1 MLIKSLL
8 LLVLTN
14 IECKL
19 ELNFNGNLKEK
30 VNILDLTTDMP
41 HGEMKFKSA
50 SENTSEPDGPL
61 FLKIKTELHIIHCF
75 HVEITFKIKHKLC

>member
-8 LLVLTN
+8 LLVVTN

-30 VNILDLTTDMP
+30 VNILDLTSHT
-41 HGEMKFKSA
+41 GK
-50 SENTSEPDGPL
+50 
-61 FLKIKTELHIIHCF
+61 
-75 HVEITFKIKHKLC
+75 